1 VSGKAPLAFMFY
13 EWLVSIVTSVLG
25 SLSSNL
31 LFESM
36 EVGKILYA
44 LKTHRIGK
52 FGLWRITKY
61 DILSTLVSIFEFIA
75 SDIIWA
81 NFEHCRCM
89 DSASWVW
96 SFSNHHHG
104 TALARVFNTD
114 TLRHRF
120 GLIYN
125 H

>member
-1 VSGKAPLAFMFY
+1 MSGKAPLAFMFY
-13 EWLVSIVTSVLG
+13 EWSVSIITSVLC

-31 LFESM
+31 LFEGM
-36 EVGKILYA
+36 EVGKVLYA
-44 LKTHRIGK
+44 LKAQC
-52 FGLWRITKY
+52 FGNLFSWRIMPY
-61 DILSTLVSIFEFIA
+61 HVLSTLVSIVEFIA

-96 SFSNHHHG
+96 TFSNHQHG
-104 TALARVFNTD
+104 TAIARLFNTD

-120 GLIYN
+120 GLIYS